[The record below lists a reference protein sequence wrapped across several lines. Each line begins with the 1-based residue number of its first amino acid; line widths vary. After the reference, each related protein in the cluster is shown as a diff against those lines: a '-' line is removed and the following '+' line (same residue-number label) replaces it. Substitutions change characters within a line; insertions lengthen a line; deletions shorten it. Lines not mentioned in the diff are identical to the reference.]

1 MSDVAGAQPVLL
13 LVDDTPTNVLLLR
26 EILKD
31 AYQIRVANNGQSALR
46 VARSQPQPDLIL
58 LDVLM
63 PDMDGYAVQRELQ
76 ADPSTA
82 DIPVIFVSAAT
93 QTENELAGLQQGAV
107 DFIAK
112 PFAAD
117 VVKAR
122 IATHLALRQTRKALQ
137 EQQTKL
143 LLERE
148 LVEGI
153 IQRMR
158 TAQCFSTSHLRFL
171 EAPVERSNGDI
182 LLSTFTPER
191 WQWLAIGDF
200 TGHGLPAAVAAPLI
214 SHIFYSRALEG
225 RSLPL
230 VIEEINWVMCRQLP
244 SDLFMAACF
253 LEISPDRTFA
263 RLWNAAMNPAFLLA
277 DGELTQSLTSTLPPL
292 GIIEEIDLATGH
304 EPQLTRA
311 HRLYCYSDGVI
322 EVSNAA
328 GEAFGLPRLLDFLT
342 SFGKRHQDQ
351 LPKLLDCLGEH
362 RGERRFDDD
371 ITLVEVRF

>member
-1 MSDVAGAQPVLL
+1 MPAVAAARPVVL

-31 AYQIRVANNGQSALR
+31 DYQIRVANNGQSALR
-46 VARSQPQPDLIL
+46 VAHSLPQPDLIL

-63 PDMDGYAVQRELQ
+63 PDMDGYAVLRELR
-76 ADPSTA
+76 ADPATA

-93 QTENELAGLQQGAV
+93 QTENELIGLRQGAV

-122 IATHLALRQTRKALQ
+122 IATHLALRQALKVL
-137 EQQTKL
+137 EDQQTKL
-143 LLERE
+143 LRERE

-153 IQRMR
+153 IHRMR
-158 TAQCFSTSHLRFL
+158 TAQSFSTSHLRFL

-182 LLSTFTPER
+182 LLSTFTSDR

-253 LEISPDRTFA
+253 LEISPDRSFA
-263 RLWNAAMNPAFLLA
+263 RLWNAAMNPAFILA
-277 DGELTQSLTSTLPPL
+277 DGELVQSLSSTLPPL
-292 GIIEEIDLATGH
+292 GIIEEMDLATGH
-304 EPQLTRA
+304 ELQLTQA

-322 EVSNAA
+322 EVNNEA
-328 GEAFGLPRLLDFLT
+328 GEPFGLHRLLDFLT
-342 SFGKRHQDQ
+342 TFSARYADR
-351 LPKLLDCLGEH
+351 LPALLECLSAH

>member
-1 MSDVAGAQPVLL
+1 MSAAATERPVVLV
-13 LVDDTPTNVLLLR
+13 VDDTPTNVLLLR

-31 AYQIRVANNGQSALR
+31 DYRIRVANNGQSALR
-46 VARSQPQPDLIL
+46 VAHSLPQPDLIL

-63 PDMDGYAVQRELQ
+63 PDLDGYAVLRELRN
-76 ADPSTA
+76 DPGTA
-82 DIPVIFVSAAT
+82 DIPVIFVSAAS
-93 QTENELAGLQQGAV
+93 QTENELIGLQQGAV

-122 IATHLALRQTRKALQ
+122 VATHLALRQTRKTLE
-137 EQQTKL
+137 EQQSRL
-143 LLERE
+143 LSERE

-153 IQRMR
+153 IHRMR
-158 TAQCFSTSHLRFL
+158 TAQNFATSHLRFL

-182 LLSTFTPER
+182 LLSTFTPSR

-225 RSLPL
+225 RALPL

-253 LEISPDRTFA
+253 LEISPDRKFA
-263 RLWNAAMNPAFLLA
+263 RLWNAAMNPAFVLA
-277 DGELTQSLTSTLPPL
+277 NGELVHSLSSTLPPL
-292 GIIEEIDLATGH
+292 GIIEEIDLASGH
-304 EPQLTRA
+304 ELQLVDS

-322 EVSNAA
+322 EVCNPQ
-328 GEAFGLPRLLDFLT
+328 GHPFGLHRLLDFLT
-342 SFGKRHQDQ
+342 SLGRQHQDR
-351 LPKLLDCLGEH
+351 LPALLDCLTEH
-362 RGERRFDDD
+362 HGERRFDDD